1 MEWSM
6 KERMRERQVHI
17 VSSSTYILVWL
28 ALMALLA
35 ATIAV
40 AKGQLLLKYSVLASL
55 LIASVKAILVL
66 AFFMH
71 LKYEGRF
78 LRGVL
83 LIAIGALTITISL
96 TFIDVWYR

>member
-1 MEWSM
+1 M
-6 KERMRERQVHI
+6 KERVKQEERQFHI
-17 VSSSTYILVWL
+17 VSFKTYTYVWL
-28 ALMALLA
+28 VLLALLA
-35 ATIAV
+35 ATIAI
-40 AKGQLLLKYSVLASL
+40 AKGQLLSKYSVLASL

-78 LRGVL
+78 LRGLL
-83 LIAIGALTITISL
+83 LIALGALTVTISL